1 MPDHVKPMLAR
12 LGEMPRGEGWG
23 FEVKWDGVRTIA
35 YWDGRRL
42 RLESRNQNDVTASYP
57 DLSDLGARLGD
68 RRVILDGEIVAFDES
83 GSPSFG
89 LLQKRI
95 HATPTRALTHEVPV
109 TYVIFDLLYL
119 EPRATMELAY
129 EQRRELLE
137 GLALAGPSWRTPS
150 FPGVSG
156 EDLLAVTAE
165 HGLEGIVAK
174 RLDSPYRPGQRGGDW
189 LKIKNSRRQ
198 ELVIGG
204 WLPGRGRRSQGLGAL
219 LLGYHEAPPE
229 RTGLRYAGRVGSGF
243 DEAEL
248 ERLERELKAR
258 ERDSSPFSDSGVQPP
273 RESRFVE
280 PELVADIRFG
290 GWTKEA
296 ILRHSVYLGLREDM
310 PAAEVIRE
318 DLPVAGTREP
328 APATAR
334 GEERRQNRRKSL
346 PRVGGAAERVGEPPS
361 GSAGDAARRP
371 PDQASAAAPLYRVLK
386 ETKTHVEVDVE
397 GRRLRLSN
405 RDKILYPRTGF
416 TKGDLIDYLGAVA
429 PVLLPHLRGRQL
441 TLKRYPDGVEGEF
454 FYEKRCP
461 AHRPEWV
468 KTAPVTSSRQRSP
481 IEYCLAD
488 TLPTL
493 IWLGNLADLELHPS
507 LHLASSQETP
517 TMVVFDLDP
526 GAPAD
531 LRQCCRVALWIK
543 EIFEALSLETF
554 AKTSGQK
561 GMQIYLP
568 LNSPVSYAQTKPFA
582 KAVAELLEREHPRL
596 VVSRMTRSARAGK
609 VLIDWSQNDP
619 NKTTVCVYS
628 LRASE
633 RPMVS
638 TPLTWEEVERG
649 SRARREPNLS
659 ADPPALLERVD
670 RFGDLFRAL
679 HERVQTLPDLAGSPV
694 S

>member
-1 MPDHVKPMLAR
+1 MLAR

-42 RLESRNQNDVTASYP
+42 RLESRNLNDVSASYP
-57 DLSDLGARLGD
+57 ELADLGAALGEGG
-68 RRVILDGEIVAFDES
+68 VVLDGELVAFDES

-89 LLQKRI
+89 LLQRRI
-95 HATPTRALTHEVPV
+95 HVTPTGPLVREVPV
-109 TYVIFDLLYL
+109 TYVIFDLLYVDA
-119 EPRATMELAY
+119 RTTMGLAY
-129 EQRRELLE
+129 GQRRELLE
-137 GLALAGPSWRTPS
+137 NLGLEGVSWRTPS

-165 HGLEGIVAK
+165 HGLEGVVAK
-174 RLDSPYRPGQRGGDW
+174 RLESPYRPGQRSGDW

-204 WLPGRGRRSQGLGAL
+204 WLPGRGRRSELIGAL
-219 LLGYHEAPPE
+219 LLGYHEDPP
-229 RTGLRYAGRVGSGF
+229 RRGGLRYAGRVGSGF

-248 ERLERELKAR
+248 ELLEGELKGR
-258 ERDSSPFSDSGVQPP
+258 ERATSPFSPGGVQPP
-273 RESRFVE
+273 REAHFVE
-280 PELVADIRFG
+280 PELVAEIRFS
-290 GWTKEA
+290 GWTQEG
-296 ILRHSVYLGLREDM
+296 ILRHSVYLGLREDT
-310 PAAEVIRE
+310 PAGEVIRE
-318 DLPVAGTREP
+318 ALDPPRSASVGRAQ
-328 APATAR
+328 
-334 GEERRQNRRKSL
+334 RRRAL
-346 PRVGGAAERVGEPPS
+346 PRVGGAAAPAGEGQP
-361 GSAGDAARRP
+361 SAGP
-371 PDQASAAAPLYRVLK
+371 VYRVLK
-386 ETKTHVEVDVE
+386 ETKSHVEVEVE
-397 GRRLRLSN
+397 GRKLRLSN
-405 RDKILYPRTGF
+405 RDKVLYPRTGF
-416 TKGDLIDYLGAVA
+416 TKGELIDYLGAVA

-461 AHRPEWV
+461 SHAPEWV
-468 KTAPVTSSRQRSP
+468 KTASVWSGRQGAP
-481 IEYCLAD
+481 IEYCVAD

-507 LHLASSQETP
+507 LHRASSQGTP

-531 LRQCCRVALWIK
+531 LRQCCRVALWIR
-543 EIFEALSLETF
+543 EIFDALSLETF

-561 GMQIYLP
+561 GMQVYLP
-568 LNSPVSYAQTKPFA
+568 LNSPVSYAETKPFA

-596 VVSRMTRSARAGK
+596 VVSRMTRSARPGK

-638 TPLTWEEVERG
+638 TPLAWEEVERG
-649 SRARREPNLS
+649 SRARREPKLS
-659 ADPPALLERVD
+659 ADPRGLLERVD
-670 RFGDLFRAL
+670 RFGDLFQGL
-679 HERVQTLPDLAGSPV
+679 LERVQKLPDLASSPA